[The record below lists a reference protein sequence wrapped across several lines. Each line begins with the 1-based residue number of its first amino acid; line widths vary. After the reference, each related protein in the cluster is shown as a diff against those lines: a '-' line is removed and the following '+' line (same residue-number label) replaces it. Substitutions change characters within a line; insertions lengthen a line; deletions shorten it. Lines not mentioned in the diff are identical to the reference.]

1 MRVNKVIVPIAGLGT
16 RMLPATKAIPKEML
30 PVVTKP
36 IIQLIVEEVE
46 NAGFKEIIFITHSS
60 KSSVENHFDNSF
72 ELEAT
77 LEKRVKRSLLKEIKS
92 LSNLKVSI
100 QSIRQGHAKGL
111 GHAIGCAKTI
121 IKKEPFAIVLPDM
134 LISDQSKKN
143 NLSKLKKE
151 FEESGLSQIL
161 IGKIGKK
168 ELSNYGI
175 AKVSKNKILRIFE
188 KPKINEAPS
197 NLFIVGRY
205 IFTNNFMDYI
215 SKEKNKVSN
224 EIELTDAIQKFIND
238 SNEILFSNLEGK
250 FYDCGSK
257 LGYLKAIVDYA
268 LTDKSINKE
277 FKSYLKK
284 IKWIKKELP

>member
-1 MRVNKVIVPIAGLGT
+1 MKVNKVIVPIAGLGT

-111 GHAIGCAKTI
+111 GHAISCAKTI
-121 IKKEPFAIVLPDM
+121 IKKESFAIVLPDM
-134 LISDQSKKN
+134 LIADKSKNN

-161 IGKIGKK
+161 LGKIGNK

-188 KPKINEAPS
+188 KPKISKAPS

-205 IFTNNFMDYI
+205 IFTNNFINYI

-224 EIELTDAIQKFIND
+224 EIELTDAIQRFIND
-238 SNEILFSNLEGK
+238 SNEILFSYLKGK

-268 LTDKSINKE
+268 IEDKTVSKE

-284 IKWIKKELP
+284 IK

>member
-1 MRVNKVIVPIAGLGT
+1 MKVNKVIVPIAGLGT

-46 NAGFKEIIFITHSS
+46 HAGFKEIIFITHSS

-111 GHAIGCAKTI
+111 GHAIGCAKSI

-134 LISDQSKKN
+134 LIADQSKNN

-161 IGKIGKK
+161 LGKTGKK

-175 AKVSKNKILRIFE
+175 AKVSKNKILRILE

-205 IFTNNFMDYI
+205 IFTNNFINYI

-268 LTDKSINKE
+268 LADKSINKE

-284 IKWIKKELP
+284 I

>member
-1 MRVNKVIVPIAGLGT
+1 MKVSKVIVPIAGLGT

-30 PVVTKP
+30 PVVNKP
-36 IIQLIVEEVE
+36 IIQIVIEEIVD
-46 NAGFKEIIFITHSS
+46 AGFKEIIFITHSS

-92 LSNLKVSI
+92 LSDLNVSI
-100 QSIRQGHAKGL
+100 QSIRQGHAQGL
-111 GHAIGCAKTI
+111 GHAISCAKNI

-134 LISDQSKKN
+134 LLSEISKN
-143 NLSKLKKE
+143 SNLAKLKKE
-151 FEESGLSQIL
+151 FEETGTSSIL
-161 IGKIGKK
+161 LGKIGNR

-175 AKVSKNKILRIFE
+175 AKVSKNKILKIFE
-188 KPKINEAPS
+188 KPKTSKAPS

-205 IFTNNFMDYI
+205 IFTNNFINYI

-224 EIELTDAIQKFIND
+224 EIELSDAIQRFIND
-238 SNEILFSNLEGK
+238 SNEILFTNLNGR

-268 LTDKSINKE
+268 LADKSVSKE

-284 IKWIKKELP
+284 IK

>member
-1 MRVNKVIVPIAGLGT
+1 
-16 RMLPATKAIPKEML
+16 MLVQSFHPLQDFEF
-30 PVVTKP
+30 
-36 IIQLIVEEVE
+36 VE
-46 NAGFKEIIFITHSS
+46 KEI
-60 KSSVENHFDNSF
+60 
-72 ELEAT
+72 LEAT

-197 NLFIVGRY
+197 NLFIEGRY

-284 IKWIKKELP
+284 IK

>member
-1 MRVNKVIVPIAGLGT
+1 MKVNKVIVPIAGLGT

-30 PVVTKP
+30 PIVTKP
-36 IIQLIVEEVE
+36 IIQLIVEEVV

-77 LEKRVKRSLLKEIKS
+77 LEKRVKRSLLKEIKT

-134 LISDQSKKN
+134 LISDQSKNN

-151 FEESGLSQIL
+151 FEESGVSQIL
-161 IGKIGKK
+161 LGKIGKK

-175 AKVSKNKILRIFE
+175 AKVSKNKILRIYE

-197 NLFIVGRY
+197 NLFVVGRY
-205 IFTNNFMDYI
+205 IFTNNFVNYI

-224 EIELTDAIQKFIND
+224 EVELTDGIQGFIND
-238 SNEILFSNLEGK
+238 SNEITFSNLKGK

-268 LTDKSINKE
+268 IKDKTISKE

-284 IKWIKKELP
+284 INE

>member
-284 IKWIKKELP
+284 IK

>member
-1 MRVNKVIVPIAGLGT
+1 MKVNKVIIPIAGLGT

-30 PVVTKP
+30 PIVTKP
-36 IIQLIVEEVE
+36 IIQLIVEEVV

-77 LEKRVKRSLLKEIKS
+77 LEKRVKRSLLKEIKT

-134 LISDQSKKN
+134 LISDQSKNN

-151 FEESGLSQIL
+151 FEESGVSQIL
-161 IGKIGKK
+161 LGKIGKK

-175 AKVSKNKILRIFE
+175 AKVSKNKILRIYE

-197 NLFIVGRY
+197 NLFVVGRY
-205 IFTNNFMDYI
+205 IFTNNFVNYI

-224 EIELTDAIQKFIND
+224 EVELTDGIQGFIND
-238 SNEILFSNLEGK
+238 SNEITFSNLKGK

-268 LTDKSINKE
+268 IKDKTISKE

-284 IKWIKKELP
+284 INE

>member
-1 MRVNKVIVPIAGLGT
+1 MKVNKVIVPIAGLGT

-46 NAGFKEIIFITHSS
+46 HAGFKEIIFITHSS

-111 GHAIGCAKTI
+111 GHAIGCAKSI

-134 LISDQSKKN
+134 LIADQSKDN

-161 IGKIGKK
+161 LGKTGKK

-175 AKVSKNKILRIFE
+175 AKVSKNKILRILE

-205 IFTNNFMDYI
+205 IFTNNFIDYI

-224 EIELTDAIQKFIND
+224 EIELTDAIQKFINN

-268 LTDKSINKE
+268 LADKSINKE

-284 IKWIKKELP
+284 I